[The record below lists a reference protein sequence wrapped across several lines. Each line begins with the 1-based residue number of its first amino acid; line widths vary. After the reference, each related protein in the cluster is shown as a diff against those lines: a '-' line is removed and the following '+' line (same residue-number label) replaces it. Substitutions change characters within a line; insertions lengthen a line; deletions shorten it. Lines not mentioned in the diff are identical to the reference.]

1 MRLYL
6 LLNTG
11 LGDVH
16 RIVNPPEAGDV
27 VCYFRIGQDT
37 TGEAARGLQGQ
48 GIDVVFA
55 DSLLD
60 EAANRRLDAMGTR
73 FLREWFI
80 DGDEDFSDLGDIS
93 VGIAYSMEL
102 GRQINP
108 RVALRFGEI
117 LRRLLERHPDTA
129 SVLSD
134 VRDGNGIFEVEP
146 AYLPLYRVLA
156 AVADRNGVDLV
167 SLTAVDP
174 IPPALRRTRHS
185 NWLKTIKSLVG
196 GLRPGWLSARLNSR
210 RLLRAESREPLLY
223 MILGRGQEPIAAR
236 LAGNGHLRVVTSRRD
251 IPGAEAMRGEQ
262 LFALPRFADIARAVS
277 LLKRLDRLS
286 SPSSADA
293 RFAVSEIDYS
303 PILYSA
309 VRAVI
314 ASQIWSFLVVVAQ
327 SRRLHRILGYQAL
340 FVAGAGA
347 EFMGNLLALDRTS
360 GRQVYLMPHG
370 MDLQR
375 FAYLMPG
382 SDRRHVTYLA
392 YGADHEDFYVSD
404 GGPRHPLR
412 VIQSGNSLTTEMNGL
427 RAAGRTGHKKRLLIL
442 SFGHLEFWN
451 AERIYVVDQYYAE
464 LFAIARSLIA
474 EGWQIGLRAHPSHPN
489 DLERRIAADFGIE
502 DRIEWN
508 TGASFDAAL
517 ARYDVAVCSAST
529 TFYQSLFAGWPT
541 IFFEPAYRQTDG
553 ADMGTDPMMTGLVT
567 ATDIE
572 RPVTSSRAELED
584 LIRSSLDA
592 GSMVSTFPERF
603 STELAPRFIGPSPA
617 NTDEIA
623 ANFIEQDILNA
634 TERIASGD
642 VAGTAPILTENQTES
657 SYT

>member
-11 LGDVH
+11 LGDVQ
-16 RIVNPPEAGDV
+16 RIVSPPEAGDV
-27 VCYFRIGQDT
+27 VCYFRLGQDA
-37 TGEAARGLQGQ
+37 TGEAASRLQGR

-60 EAANRRLDAMGTR
+60 EAANRSLDAIGTS
-73 FLREWFI
+73 FLREWFM
-80 DGDEDFSDLGDIS
+80 DGDKDFSDLGDIS
-93 VGIAYSMEL
+93 LGIAYSMEL

-108 RVALRFGEI
+108 RVVLRFGEI
-117 LRRLLERHPDTA
+117 LRRLLERHPDTV

-146 AYLPLYRVLA
+146 AYLPLHRVLA
-156 AVADRNGVDLV
+156 VVAERSGVDLV
-167 SLTAVDP
+167 SLTPVDP
-174 IPPALRRTRHS
+174 IPPALRRVRHS

-196 GLRPGWLSARLNSR
+196 GLRPGWLSARLNCR
-210 RLLRAESREPLLY
+210 RLLRATERGPLLY

-236 LAGNGHLRVVTSRRD
+236 LAGNGQLRVVTSRRD

-262 LFALPRFADIARAVS
+262 LFALPRFGDIARAVS

-286 SPSSADA
+286 SPNSGDA
-293 RFAVSEIDYS
+293 RIAVSDVDYS

-314 ASQIWSFLVVVAQ
+314 ASQIWPFLVVVAQ
-327 SRRLHRILGYQAL
+327 SRRLHKILGYQAL
-340 FVAGAGA
+340 FIAGAGA

-360 GRQVYLMPHG
+360 GRQAYLMPHG
-370 MDLQR
+370 MNLQR

-382 SDRRHVTYLA
+382 SDQCHATYLA
-392 YGADHEDFYVSD
+392 YGADHKDFYVSD
-404 GGPRHPLR
+404 GGPRYPLR
-412 VIQSGNSLTTEMNGL
+412 VIQTGNSLTTDMNGL
-427 RAAGRTGHKKRLLIL
+427 RATGRTVHQKRLLIL

-451 AERIYVVDQYYAE
+451 AERIYAVDRYYAG
-464 LFAIARSLIA
+464 LLAIARTLIA

-489 DLERRIAADFGIE
+489 NLERRIASDFGIE
-502 DRIEWN
+502 ESIEWN

-541 IFFEPAYRQTDG
+541 IFFEPAYRQAAG
-553 ADMGTDPMMTGLVT
+553 ADVGADPMMTGLVT

-572 RPVTSSRAELED
+572 RPVTSSQSELEG

-592 GSMVSTFPERF
+592 SSMVSTFPERF
-603 STELAPRFIGPSPA
+603 ATELAPRFIGPSPA
-617 NTDEIA
+617 NSDEIA
-623 ANFIEQDILNA
+623 ADFIEQDILNA

-642 VAGTAPILTENQTES
+642 AAGTAPILREKQTES